1 MVCSL
6 YTGRGSYYWY
16 TPTAGGKVDKINPT
30 QFGGAMAH
38 LGIEPIPPAYS
49 PEACGCAERAFGTH
63 QGRLVKE
70 LAAADITTMTEANRY
85 LREVYRPAFNEEFAR
100 PAREP
105 GTAFVPLMGV
115 ALEEILCE
123 HFERTVGR
131 DNCVSFETLKLQMP
145 QDRHH
150 MHYVKAKVR
159 VHRYPDQSLA
169 IFHGP
174 RKLAQYDRNG
184 NPVTTVLEAVA

>member
-1 MVCSL
+1 MR
-6 YTGRGSYYWY
+6 RGIFGAL
-16 TPTAGGKVDKINPT
+16 PGGVKVGL
-30 QFGGAMAH
+30 Q
-38 LGIEPIPPAYS
+38 
-49 PEACGCAERAFGTH
+49 
-63 QGRLVKE
+63 E
-70 LAAADITTMTEANRY
+70 LAAAGITTMPAANRY
-85 LREVYRPAFNEEFAR
+85 LCEVYLPAFNEEFAH

-131 DNCVSFETLKLQMP
+131 DNCVSFETLKLQIP
-145 QDRHH
+145 QDRHR

-174 RKLAQYDRNG
+174 RKLAQYDANG
-184 NPVTTVLEAVA
+184 NPAKTVLEAVA